1 MSSVVVLVVDGDPI
15 VGFSIFEVLS
25 SEGFEP
31 IVVHDAE
38 HALAVLDSRTDV
50 AVLFTDI
57 KLRGSLNGRELAI
70 AARGLQPTIRI
81 VVLSAFAR
89 SEVGDLPEGTIY
101 LGKPCGDQQIV
112 TAVIQ
117 ALRDE
122 ACPRPSLIKNTR

>member
-1 MSSVVVLVVDGDPI
+1 MSLAVLIVDNDPI
-15 VGFSIFEVLS
+15 ISFNICDVLTAA
-25 SEGFEP
+25 GFEP
-31 IVVHDAE
+31 VVVHEADN
-38 HALAVLDSRTDV
+38 ALTVLDSRTDI

-57 KLRGSLNGRELAI
+57 RLRGSLTGRELAI
-70 AARGLQPTIRI
+70 AARGLQPNIRI
-81 VVLSAFAR
+81 VVSSGFAR

-122 ACPRPSLIKNTR
+122 A